1 MSDTRVT
8 ELAQRVVQDY
18 IKDLARNG
26 PIDICQ
32 FTDEV
37 LRYEANG
44 DTSIATEVDK
54 AAIAILQQ
62 IGRDLLTP

>member
-1 MSDTRVT
+1 MTSPTVE
-8 ELAQRVVQDY
+8 ELAQRVVRAY
-18 IKDLARNG
+18 IMDLARNG

-37 LRYEANG
+37 LRYEADGN
-44 DTSIATEVDK
+44 TSIATEVDK